1 MATEHEVGVLVG
13 LLIGEGHFGGDSRQP
28 QITLRMHVRH
38 AAMFRWLERTFPG
51 GRLYG
56 PYDHGGRRYYQWMV
70 RGAYLRE
77 LVSLLGG
84 LVTPELD
91 EYAYERFEQML
102 RRYPAQLGT
111 PSNAASEGE
120 PDPATPDP
128 ATPDP
133 ATRPSIFSE
142 LHEKEES

>member
-1 MATEHEVGVLVG
+1 MASEYELGVLVG

-70 RGAYLRE
+70 RESEFRA
-77 LVSLLGG
+77 SSS
-84 LVTPELD
+84 
-91 EYAYERFEQML
+91 RFSGSGSIPSSTNTL
-102 RRYPAQLGT
+102 PSGSRRC
-111 PSNAASEGE
+111 
-120 PDPATPDP
+120 
-128 ATPDP
+128 
-133 ATRPSIFSE
+133 
-142 LHEKEES
+142 